1 MKMRNNRKSKNG
13 LKTKQKGGDGNH
25 NIQSV
30 GMPIQYYGGKL
41 DRYFAEGSPQ
51 LETGDSAYG
60 KINARSFGNF
70 GNGKSDCGFTSPN
83 LAPFPKSSGIQTG
96 GDGNHNIQSVGM
108 PIQYYGGK
116 LDRYFAEGSPQ
127 LETGNSAYGKINA
140 RSFGNFGDGKSD
152 CGFTSPNLAPF
163 PKSSG
168 IQTGGK
174 KQKKS
179 K

>member
-1 MKMRNNRKSKNG
+1 MGMKMRNNRKSKSV
-13 LKTKQKGGDGNH
+13 LKAKQKGGDGNH

-41 DRYFAEGSPQ
+41 DRYFA
-51 LETGDSAYG
+51 D
-60 KINARSFGNF
+60 
-70 GNGKSDCGFTSPN
+70 
-83 LAPFPKSSGIQTG
+83 
-96 GDGNHNIQSVGM
+96 
-108 PIQYYGGK
+108 
-116 LDRYFAEGSPQ
+116 GSPQ

-174 KQKKS
+174 KKSKKS
-179 K
+179 KKNL